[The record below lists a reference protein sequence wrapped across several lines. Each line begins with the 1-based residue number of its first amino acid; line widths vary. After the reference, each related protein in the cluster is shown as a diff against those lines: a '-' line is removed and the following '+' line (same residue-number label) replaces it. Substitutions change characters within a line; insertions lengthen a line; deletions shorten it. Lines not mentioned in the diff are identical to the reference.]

1 MRKIF
6 IILFLIGLSG
16 TAQTIKLNPDTNIYE
31 VVVIDSLTKPVPDRI
46 LEFKKQMDL
55 LSYADISSTDSSV
68 SGESY
73 FTKKIMG
80 SAMEVHFN
88 AIVQFKENKYR
99 ITLNKFYVNDVRYGQ
114 YTFEDMKS
122 GNRKRWMKLVDEK
135 APEII
140 DRLKFVDNW

>member
-6 IILFLIGLSG
+6 IILFFIALSG

-122 GNRKRWMKLVDEK
+122 GNRKRWIKLVDEK

-140 DRLKFVDNW
+140 DQLKFVDNW